1 MMLSRLKASGVNLFA
16 PCEGE
21 DLFGRLRSEFF
32 QLVIFLG
39 FALTVLSA
47 PIAASAQTLPQLIDA
62 AKKEGALNLSWGTG
76 TMGGIEGVRAMER
89 GFNKTY
95 GLNFQFKYTP
105 GPAMPQFAS
114 RIIQEAR
121 AGQPASSDLFIGSEN
136 HVARMQLKRFDWTK
150 AFPHITREMTDWDDR
165 VLIVVS
171 RTPGF
176 TYNTQLVPAA
186 EVPQRVEDVLN
197 PKWKGKIASTPYAA
211 SFDRLALFWGEE
223 KTTAFLKKFVSQVAG
238 LIRCGEE
245 ERILNG
251 EFSMM
256 VFNCDL
262 ADANE
267 MREKGAPVN
276 GRIFKDAGILS
287 YWYLT
292 VPTNSSHPNAAA
304 LLAAFLLS
312 KEGQD
317 ILWKT
322 EKTSSHL
329 VPGTYMNKFVKDQER
344 QGVKFY
350 ANPVSDVVKNQETQ
364 SRLRQKFQ
372 DMLVGK

>member
-1 MMLSRLKASGVNLFA
+1 MVMAKKRSMTWMIFLFA
-16 PCEGE
+16 
-21 DLFGRLRSEFF
+21 LM
-32 QLVIFLG
+32 V
-39 FALTVLSA
+39 A
-47 PIAASAQTLPQLIDA
+47 PISGYSQSLSQLIDG
-62 AKKEGALNLSWGTG
+62 AKKEGTLNLSWGTG
-76 TMGGIEGVRAMER
+76 TMGGVEGVQVMEKA
-89 GFNKTY
+89 FNKTY

-114 RIIQEAR
+114 RIIQEAK

-136 HVARMQLKRFDWTK
+136 HVARMSLRRLDWTK
-150 AFPHITREMTDWDDR
+150 TFPHITKPMVDWDGR

-176 TYNTQLVPAA
+176 TYNTNMVAAA
-186 EVPQRVEDVLN
+186 EVPQKVEDLLN

-211 SFDRLALFWGEE
+211 SFDRLALIWGEE
-223 KTTAFLKKFVSQVAG
+223 KATAFLHKFVKQVAG

-245 ERILNG
+245 ERVLNG
-251 EFSMM
+251 EFALMA
-256 VFNCDL
+256 FNCDL

-276 GRIFKDAGILS
+276 GKIFRDAGILS
-287 YWYLT
+287 YWYLA
-292 VPTNSSHPNAAA
+292 VPSNSTHPNAAS

-329 VPGTYMNKFVKDQER
+329 VEGTYMYKFVKDQER
-344 QGVKFY
+344 QGIKFY
-350 ANPVSDVVKNQETQ
+350 ANPVSDVVKNQENQ
-364 SRLRQKFQ
+364 SRIRQKFQ
-372 DMLVGK
+372 DILMGK

>member
-1 MMLSRLKASGVNLFA
+1 MLRKRIRLWLLFLVAGLALA
-16 PCEGE
+16 PVAGFSQT
-21 DLFGRLRSEFF
+21 LS
-32 QLVIFLG
+32 QLVDG
-39 FALTVLSA
+39 
-47 PIAASAQTLPQLIDA
+47 
-62 AKKEGALNLSWGTG
+62 AKKEGSLVLSWGTG
-76 TMGGIEGVRAMER
+76 TMGGIEGARAMEK
-89 GFNKTY
+89 GLNKTY
-95 GLNFQFKYTP
+95 GLSLQFKFTP

-114 RIIQEAR
+114 RIIQEAK

-136 HVARMQLKRFDWTK
+136 HVARMSLKKFDWTK

-176 TYNTQLVPAA
+176 TYNTSLVAA
-186 EVPQRVEDVLN
+186 NEVPQKVEDVLN

-211 SFDRLALFWGEE
+211 SFDRLALIWGEE
-223 KTTAFLKKFVSQVAG
+223 KTTTFLQKFVKQVAG
-238 LIRCGEE
+238 LVRCGEE
-245 ERILNG
+245 ERVANG
-251 EFSMM
+251 EFAML

-262 ADANE
+262 ADAND
-267 MREKGAPVN
+267 MRQKGAPVN

-292 VPTNSSHPNAAA
+292 VPSNSAHPNGAA
-304 LLAAFLLS
+304 LLAGFLLS
-312 KEGQD
+312 RDGQE

-329 VPGTYMNKFVKDQER
+329 VEGTYMNKFVKDQER

-350 ANPVSDVVKNQETQ
+350 ANPVSDVVKNHENQ

-372 DMLVGK
+372 DILAGK